1 MPAAVDCYNV
11 FQRSIEDYHQFDDID
26 KIASSPYPAGSFESL
41 LYEKNW
47 IDTVQWHMEDLIRL
61 PQIDPSEGIK
71 IKRRID
77 KSNQDRTD
85 MVEKIDDYFLEQ
97 FKSVTSKPGAR
108 INSETPAWLLDR
120 MSILM
125 LKIYHMQEQ
134 VRRTDASPEH
144 VSKCESKL
152 AVLSEQKTDMQLA
165 FDEMMEDIGNGNR
178 RFKVYRQMKMYN
190 DPSLNPML
198 YKSEGTPKN

>member
-1 MPAAVDCYNV
+1 MLKAIDCYQV
-11 FQRSIEDYHQFDDID
+11 FQRCIEDYHLSDDINRIV
-26 KIASSPYPAGSFESL
+26 KSPYPAESFESL
-41 LYEKNW
+41 LYNKNW
-47 IDTVQWHMEDLIRL
+47 IDTVQWHLEDIIRL
-61 PQIDPSEGIK
+61 PNIDPAEGIK

-85 MVEKIDDYFLEQ
+85 MVERIDDYFLEL
-97 FKSVTSKPGAR
+97 FKNSPLIPGAR

-125 LKIYHMQEQ
+125 LKIYHMDEQ
-134 VRRTDASPEH
+134 VKRTDASPEH
-144 VSKCESKL
+144 ISKCSSKL
-152 AVLSEQKTDMQLA
+152 DILSEQKNDMKLA

-190 DPSLNPML
+190 DPALNPML
-198 YKSEGTPKN
+198 YKTETKN